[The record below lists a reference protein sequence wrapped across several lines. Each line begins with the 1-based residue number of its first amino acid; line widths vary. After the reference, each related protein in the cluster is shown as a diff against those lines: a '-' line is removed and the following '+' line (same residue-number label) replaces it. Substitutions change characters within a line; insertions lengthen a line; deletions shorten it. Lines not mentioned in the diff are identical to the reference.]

1 MSFGKGKE
9 KIAVMAIGAALIA
22 SNTVMVSN
30 ALAEESLTESLVSGK
45 FSANERLRYESVNDD
60 AFASKAEALTLR
72 SRVGYETA
80 PYYDF
85 TILTEFEN
93 VAIVGG
99 MDEYQLPA
107 PPVPSALG
115 DAVIADEKGSEF
127 NRFVLRYRGIN
138 KLNLALGRQ
147 YLTYD
152 NQRWIGNVG
161 FRQDDQTFDAFS
173 AEYKGID
180 DVIINYAYVSGVH
193 GIAPEFDS
201 KASDNLFNISYNVFA
216 WGKFVAYSYGL
227 HSQNDSLRGPAGNID
242 VNPALRYISNE
253 TVGLRFDGGYNLPTT
268 VPLRAIYRAEYAQ
281 QEAEIMEPVAK
292 KHSEQTTYKADYQL
306 AELGLTWGVGGGSF
320 ALTPL
325 IGYEV
330 LGSDDGRYG
339 LQTPYA
345 TKHAFN
351 GWADQFLVTPKEGL
365 VDEYALLGFDWNTY
379 AVKTSLQYH
388 EYTSDKEN
396 LKRNDNL
403 DFGKE
408 TSFQVL
414 KTFGP
419 QWTIGTKYSVYEQA
433 DDLKD
438 TLASGKRDTTKLWAW
453 VEYNY

>member
-1 MSFGKGKE
+1 MALKMKNHNR
-9 KIAVMAIGAALIA
+9 AVFLVGAALLSA
-22 SNTVMVSN
+22 N

-45 FSANERLRYESVNDD
+45 FTANERLRYESVDDD

-80 PYYDF
+80 PYHDF
-85 TILTEFEN
+85 TVLTEFEN
-93 VAIVGG
+93 VAVVGD

-127 NRFVLRYRGIN
+127 NRFQLRYRGIS
-138 KLNLALGRQ
+138 KLNLTLGRQ
-147 YLTYD
+147 YLVYD

-180 DVIINYAYVSGVH
+180 DFTFNYAYVSGVH
-193 GIAPEFDS
+193 GITPNFDS
-201 KASDNLFNISYNVFA
+201 KASDNLLNINYNGFTL
-216 WGKFVAYSYGL
+216 GKISAYSYDL
-227 HSQNDSLRGPAGNID
+227 HSQNDSLRGPASNID

-253 TVGLRFDGGYNLPTT
+253 TVGLRFDGSYNLPTT
-268 VPLRAIYRAEYAQ
+268 VPLKAIYRAEYAKQ
-281 QEAEIMEPVAK
+281 HAEIMEPVPK
-292 KHSEQTTYKADYQL
+292 RHSVQTSYEADYQL
-306 AELGLTWGVGGGSF
+306 AELGLTWGFGGGSF

-325 IGYEV
+325 VGYEV
-330 LGSDDGRYG
+330 LGSDEGRYG

-365 VDEYALLGFDWNTY
+365 VDEYMTLGFDWNTY
-379 AVKTSLQYH
+379 AIKTSFQYH
-388 EYTSDKEN
+388 EYSSDAEN
-396 LKRNDNL
+396 LKRKANL

-408 TSFQVL
+408 SSVQVI

-419 QWTIGTKYSVYEQA
+419 KWTIGTKYAVYDQT

-438 TLASGKRDTTKLWAW
+438 IKLSKKFDTTKFWAW